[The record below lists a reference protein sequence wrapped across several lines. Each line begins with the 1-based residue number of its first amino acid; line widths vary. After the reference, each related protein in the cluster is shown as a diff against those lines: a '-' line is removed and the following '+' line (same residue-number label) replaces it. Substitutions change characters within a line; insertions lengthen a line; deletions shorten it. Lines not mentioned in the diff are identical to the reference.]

1 MNKVIMIGRLT
12 ADPEIRYSA
21 GANQTCIANFSIAVD
36 RKFKREGEPEADF
49 FYCTEFG
56 KGAEFA
62 EKWFKKGIKVVV
74 EGRLQND
81 SYTNKDGQKVT
92 TTKIIVEA
100 QEFAESKSSSTQA
113 NNVPS
118 NDGKS
123 VNGKNTKSG
132 DGFMNIPEG
141 IDEELPFA

>member
-12 ADPEIRYSA
+12 ADPEIRYST
-21 GANQTCIANFSIAVD
+21 GVNQTCIANFTIAVD

-49 FYCTEFG
+49 FFCTEFG

-92 TTKIIVEA
+92 ATKIIVET
-100 QEFAESKSSSTQA
+100 QEFAESKSSASQTD
-113 NNVPS
+113 NLPS
-118 NDGKS
+118 NSKNA
-123 VNGKNTKSG
+123 VNGKNTKSD
-132 DGFMNIPEG
+132 DGYMNIPDG
-141 IDEELPFA
+141 IEEELPFA